1 MHSRVSYETLAI
13 KASYLYRKFGMTT
26 MKHRKAT
33 VASIFQ
39 NGTSQNEKCDGFVGF
54 CKSSHKYI
62 PHIPKH

>member
-1 MHSRVSYETLAI
+1 MA
-13 KASYLYRKFGMTT
+13 T

-39 NGTSQNEKCDGFVGF
+39 NGTSQNAICDNFVGF